1 MSNSHSASL
10 RAIVR
15 GRVQGVGFREFVL
28 TRARSLSRKGYALN
42 LADGRSVEVLAE
54 GELADLDR
62 LVVYLRQ
69 GPRLSR
75 VDSVELHWGDATGL
89 HEGFSLTS

>member
-1 MSNSHSASL
+1 MPDLPASL
-10 RAIVR
+10 HAIVR

-28 TRARSLSRKGYALN
+28 TWARSLGLNGYARN
-42 LADGRSVEVLAE
+42 LADGRSLEVLAE
-54 GELADLDR
+54 GARADLDR

-75 VDSVELHWGDATGL
+75 VDSVELHWGDVTGL
-89 HEGFSLTS
+89 HEGFGVRS

>member
-1 MSNSHSASL
+1 MSDSHSASL

-28 TRARSLSRKGYALN
+28 TRARSLSLNGYALN

-54 GELADLDR
+54 GDRAGLDR
-62 LVVYLRQ
+62 LVLYLRQ

-75 VDSVELHWGDATGL
+75 VDSVELRWGDATGL
-89 HEGFSLTS
+89 HEGFGLRS